1 MNDALE
7 NDIGSVSIG
16 GRIITNLHFTDD
28 IVVNDEEEEE
38 ADYIVTSVDTACTI
52 YKMEPGHDKTNIM
65 VNIPDG
71 FQRVIKMRG
80 RRLEDVKSFKYL
92 E

>member
-7 NDIGSVSIG
+7 NDMGSVSIG

-38 ADYIVTSVDTACTI
+38 ADYIVTSVDTACTV
-52 YKMEPGHDKTNIM
+52 YKMETGHDKTKILAIN
-65 VNIPDG
+65 PYG
-71 FQRVIKMRG
+71 FQRVIKMKG